1 MYFFLTHTTGALPPY
16 SYIGFGAGIHTCMGE
31 SFAFMQIRTI
41 LAVMLSTYHVE
52 MKGTFPQADYDAM
65 VVMPKGKNLLT
76 FTPRTDQ
83 GSFESLPSTTKTT
96 TKTTTKM
103 TTSSSS
109 SSSSKAATSMT
120 SMTSNKAAKST
131 TTSTSTTGKVD
142 SNAFSDE
149 TMEKF
154 TMKEIAKHDNKD
166 DLWIV
171 VEVEGIRGVYDVTT
185 YLPVHQGGD
194 ALLKW
199 GGMDATTAVSGPQHP
214 STVWRLL
221 SRYKIGVVV
230 DEVEEVQM
238 SWGDLDS
245 LL

>member
-1 MYFFLTHTTGALPPY
+1 
-16 SYIGFGAGIHTCMGE
+16 
-31 SFAFMQIRTI
+31 
-41 LAVMLSTYHVE
+41 
-52 MKGTFPQADYDAM
+52 
-65 VVMPKGKNLLT
+65 
-76 FTPRTDQ
+76 
-83 GSFESLPSTTKTT
+83 
-96 TKTTTKM
+96 
-103 TTSSSS
+103 
-109 SSSSKAATSMT
+109 
-120 SMTSNKAAKST
+120 
-131 TTSTSTTGKVD
+131 
-142 SNAFSDE
+142 
-149 TMEKF
+149 
-154 TMKEIAKHDNKD
+154 MKEIAKHDTKD

>member
-1 MYFFLTHTTGALPPY
+1 
-16 SYIGFGAGIHTCMGE
+16 
-31 SFAFMQIRTI
+31 
-41 LAVMLSTYHVE
+41 
-52 MKGTFPQADYDAM
+52 
-65 VVMPKGKNLLT
+65 
-76 FTPRTDQ
+76 
-83 GSFESLPSTTKTT
+83 
-96 TKTTTKM
+96 
-103 TTSSSS
+103 
-109 SSSSKAATSMT
+109 
-120 SMTSNKAAKST
+120 
-131 TTSTSTTGKVD
+131 
-142 SNAFSDE
+142 
-149 TMEKF
+149 
-154 TMKEIAKHDNKD
+154 MKEIAKHDTKD

-194 ALLKW
+194 ALLTW